1 MMPADIDH
9 SAAVAIAKHAASE
22 RGYVWIEPTMIVE
35 RGADFVVSSNAETL
49 GGNIVVSVD

>member
-1 MMPADIDH
+1 MPADIDH